1 MSVTPVSLATFR
13 AMTSHLPSGVRD
25 EEQRKVAIQIHEA
38 MVAGKDFVSKPR
50 AQPLANDSVNT
61 V

>member
-1 MSVTPVSLATFR
+1 VDLATFR